1 VFLAETAIAVSPVT
15 VVLPLI
21 PAIVF
26 LATAL
31 PEATADVFSADAA
44 IAVLPVTV
52 VRLPVELLVDEPPVT
67 VALTPPGWTANA
79 KPETA
84 AMEIANKIL
93 RIVIPIV
100 FNVRTSEPRRN
111 H

>member
-1 VFLAETAIAVSPVT
+1 M
-15 VVLPLI
+15 

-26 LATAL
+26 LATAF

-52 VRLPVELLVDEPPVT
+52 VKLPVELLVDEPPVT
-67 VALTPPGWTANA
+67 VALTPPGETAKA
-79 KPETA
+79 KLEAA

-93 RIVIPIV
+93 RIVIPSI
-100 FNVRTSEPRRN
+100 FNVKTSKPSKELLGANSRTLRFCRYALATTP
-111 H
+111 

>member
-1 VFLAETAIAVSPVT
+1 M
-15 VVLPLI
+15 

-44 IAVLPVTV
+44 IAVSPVTV
-52 VRLPVELLVDEPPVT
+52 VRLPVELLTPPAPVVT
-67 VALTPPGWTANA
+67 DARTPPGSAANA
-79 KPETA
+79 NPETA

-93 RIVIPIV
+93 RIVIPLDIYDI
-100 FNVRTSEPRRN
+100 
-111 H
+111 